1 MALLLRSNPN
11 FVQTGCTRSLRSGKV
26 VVDVHMRK
34 TRSALRLSATY
45 MKYDIKQSDE
55 ILGFLD
61 EGTSVSGE
69 LHFSGTLHIDGNFTG
84 SICSDDTLIVGK
96 HAVVRADI
104 KVGEI
109 QIAGEV
115 LGNIE
120 AKQRTEI
127 FESGR
132 VQGDIHSPILVMSAG
147 SMLNGR

>member
-1 MALLLRSNPN
+1 
-11 FVQTGCTRSLRSGKV
+11 
-26 VVDVHMRK
+26 
-34 TRSALRLSATY
+34 
-45 MKYDIKQSDE
+45 MKYEIKQSDE

-132 VQGDIHSPILVMSAG
+132 VQGDIHSPILVMSPG
-147 SMLNGR
+147 SMLNGRICMPGEIFEEPTATSTDPP